1 MATKPNLAL
10 ILAVL
15 LTSACATQGTVEK
28 NTVSQF
34 SSMRIAQRTV
44 LEPDTDITTGI
55 VSSRQYLINPAEYP
69 ALSVL
74 ERVQWVKGIDEKTSR
89 IQWPS
94 QRITTLD
101 TKAALSPVPVEEVF
115 FEIIDG
121 KLSAEAVAKKSRFVG
136 DANRY
141 IVEFI
146 HARGADIDSSY
157 TLVQTWNELAQ
168 ELREKGLD
176 PAKVIISGDQYNRG
190 REGILLIKLG
200 SRDSS

>member
-10 ILAVL
+10 ILAI
-15 LTSACATQGTVEK
+15 LTSACATQGTVET

-34 SSMRIAQRTV
+34 SPMRIAQRTV
-44 LEPDTDITTGI
+44 QEPDTDVTTGT
-55 VSSRQYLINPAEYP
+55 VSSRQYLVNPAEYP
-69 ALSVL
+69 ALSPL
-74 ERVQWVKGIDEKTSR
+74 ERVRWVKGIDEKTSR
-89 IQWPS
+89 VQWPS

-121 KLSAEAVAKKSRFVG
+121 KLSADAVAKKSHFVG
-136 DANRY
+136 NASRY

-146 HARGADIDSSY
+146 HAKGADVDSSY
-157 TLVQTWNELAQ
+157 TLVQTWNDLAQ
-168 ELREKGLD
+168 ELKEKGLD
-176 PAKVIISGDQYNRG
+176 PTKVIISGDQYNKG

-200 SRDSS
+200 SHDAS